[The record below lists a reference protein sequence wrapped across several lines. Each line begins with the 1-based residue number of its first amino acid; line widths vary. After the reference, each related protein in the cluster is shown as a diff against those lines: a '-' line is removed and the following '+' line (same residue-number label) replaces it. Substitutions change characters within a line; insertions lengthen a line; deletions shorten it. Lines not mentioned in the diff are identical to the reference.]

1 MSLSIISGLK
11 RGLATFVLKIFIP
24 LEILKKPFGLMLN
37 LEILK
42 LSQNGVIMP
51 FFLLLIFEDLKL

>member
-11 RGLATFVLKIFIP
+11 TGLATFVLKIFIP

-42 LSQNGVIMP
+42 
-51 FFLLLIFEDLKL
+51 

>member
-1 MSLSIISGLK
+1 MSLSIIAGLK

-37 LEILK
+37 LGILK
-42 LSQNGVIMP
+42 
-51 FFLLLIFEDLKL
+51 